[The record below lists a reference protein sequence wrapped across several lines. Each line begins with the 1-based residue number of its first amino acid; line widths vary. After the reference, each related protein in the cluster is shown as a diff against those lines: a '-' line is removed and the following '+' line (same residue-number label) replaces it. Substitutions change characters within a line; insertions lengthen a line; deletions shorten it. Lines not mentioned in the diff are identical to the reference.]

1 MIEKAQLRITIQKKR
16 NDSIIRQSRADIAQL
31 LQIGQLDQAFARVHI
46 FFFCLYI
53 VTLSFYFLF
62 ILYFRIILLQF
73 KKKIILL
80 LILDYFFNLF
90 VYVQSYT

>member
-46 FFFCLYI
+46 FFLFIYSDVKFLFFVYSLFSNYI
-53 VTLSFYFLF
+53 VA
-62 ILYFRIILLQF
+62 I
-73 KKKIILL
+73 
-80 LILDYFFNLF
+80 
-90 VYVQSYT
+90 